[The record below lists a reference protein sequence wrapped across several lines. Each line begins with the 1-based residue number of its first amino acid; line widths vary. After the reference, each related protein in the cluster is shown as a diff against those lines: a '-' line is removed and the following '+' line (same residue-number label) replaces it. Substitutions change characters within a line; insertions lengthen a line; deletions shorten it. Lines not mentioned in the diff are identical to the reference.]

1 MENSKAKFHLFNIWA
16 LVDEFKAGQVD
27 EELKFKYLLASAIFI
42 SLLLSLLIMPG
53 EETQTVWWFDTV
65 SSLLITILGI
75 QLAYQKNKSG
85 DNTDFV
91 ARYTAIG
98 FVLTSLSLA
107 LYLAG
112 FFLLGFVAG
121 VLESAAF
128 EAFLLGNA
136 YFTSASTFI
145 FTLIPTVFI
154 IKYIGEVSHRV
165 V

>member
-107 LYLAG
+107 LYLA
-112 FFLLGFVAG
+112 LLLVSWK
-121 VLESAAF
+121 VLHLKRSSLVTRTS
-128 EAFLLGNA
+128 LLHLRS
-136 YFTSASTFI
+136 YSRLSLPYLSSST
-145 FTLIPTVFI
+145 
-154 IKYIGEVSHRV
+154 
-165 V
+165 